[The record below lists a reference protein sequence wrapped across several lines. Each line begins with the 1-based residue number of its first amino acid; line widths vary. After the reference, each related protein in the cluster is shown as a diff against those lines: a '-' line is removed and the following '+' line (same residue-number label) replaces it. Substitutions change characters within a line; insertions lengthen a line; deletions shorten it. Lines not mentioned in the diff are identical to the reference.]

1 MKKYPLKARRWLVGA
16 VCVMG
21 SQMTW
26 AATAIVDFSELVEQN
41 AKAVVNI
48 SASTKAKKSQ
58 MQQQQQIPEA
68 FKRFFGDDFGMMPQ
82 QRERQSFGSGFI
94 ISKDGYVL
102 TNNHVVD
109 HADKVTVK
117 LNDRRELEAE
127 VIGTDERT
135 DVALLK
141 IKADDLPVVHIGN
154 PDVLKVGQPVLAIGS
169 PFGFDYSATA
179 GIVSAK
185 SRALPNES
193 YVPFIQTDVAINPG
207 NSGGPLFNINGEVIG
222 INSQIYSRS
231 GGYMG
236 LAFAIPIDVAMD
248 VVDQLKDKGKV
259 SRGYLGVVIQDVDR
273 DLAEAYGLPK
283 PAGALVAKVMPDTPA
298 DKAGVK
304 EGDVITSFNGQEIVL
319 SSELPQL
326 IGRAKVGKKYP
337 LSVLRDGKKVEL
349 PFEVATL
356 PEDEDENPETASEPD
371 LNSLGIGLRNLTDA
385 EKAQLKL
392 DVGVLVQRLAS
403 DGAAADAGLRPND
416 VVIRLNNQAIKDT
429 QEFLKV
435 AKKLPANKAVPI
447 VINRGGRP
455 MILALRLEATDKVE
469 KKDKKDKKDQSK

>member
-1 MKKYPLKARRWLVGA
+1 MKQQQSLKVRAWLVGIVCTVGMQSVWASA
-16 VCVMG
+16 V
-21 SQMTW
+21 
-26 AATAIVDFSELVEQN
+26 AVDFSDLVEKN
-41 AKAVVNI
+41 APAVVNI
-48 SASTKAKKSQ
+48 SASTKAKKRTLSQ
-58 MQQQQQIPEA
+58 QQQQQIPEA
-68 FKRFFGDDFGMMPQ
+68 FKRFFGEDFGFAPQ
-82 QRERQSFGSGFI
+82 PRDRQSFGSGFI
-94 ISKDGYVL
+94 ISKEGYVL

-109 HADKVTVK
+109 HADKVMVK

-141 IKADDLPVVHIGN
+141 IKADNLPIVQIGN
-154 PDVLKVGQPVLAIGS
+154 PQTLKVGQPVLAIGS

-207 NSGGPLFNINGEVIG
+207 NSGGPLFNSEGQVIG

-248 VVDQLKDKGKV
+248 VVGQLKDKGKV
-259 SRGYLGVVIQDVDR
+259 SRGYLGVVIQDIDR
-273 DLAEAYGLPK
+273 DLAEAYGLAK
-283 PAGALVAKVMPDTPA
+283 PAGALVAKVLPDTPA
-298 DKAGVK
+298 DKAGIK
-304 EGDVITSFNGQEIVL
+304 EGDVITAFNGQAIEL

-337 LSVLRDGKKVEL
+337 LSLLRDGKKVEL

-356 PEDEDENPETASEPD
+356 PDDDADENPEKASEPD

-392 DVGVLVQRLAS
+392 DVGVFVQRLAD
-403 DGAAADAGLRPND
+403 DGAAAEAGLRPND
-416 VVIRLNNQAIKDT
+416 IIIRLNNESIKDT

-455 MILALRLEATDKVE
+455 MILALRLEATDKAE
-469 KKDKKDKKDQSK
+469 KKGKK